1 MKFAI
6 FVALTL
12 AAMAWAD
19 SSYQSYQPDYQNSY
33 QNEYQTN
40 YYDQQAATP
49 YYPQRRQ
56 SFFETVSSL
65 FSPANR
71 RQFGLG
77 GGFFGIAIVVV
88 IVVVVIV
95 GVVGLVAA
103 LSTGLTSSGRG
114 LDTDEWEVDHSVWMN
129 QLQKDFED
137 SWSTE

>member
-1 MKFAI
+1 MVLMDAI
-6 FVALTL
+6 RFNTK
-12 AAMAWAD
+12 
-19 SSYQSYQPDYQNSY
+19 SC
-33 QNEYQTN
+33 
-40 YYDQQAATP
+40 
-49 YYPQRRQ
+49 
-56 SFFETVSSL
+56 FEQEWRV
-65 FSPANR
+65 
-71 RQFGLG
+71 
-77 GGFFGIAIVVV
+77 FGIAIVVV